1 MSSSLQPERSS
12 MATFIRKNRNEL
24 GLAVATLAVLL
35 FTSFVSDSYRAFP
48 AENAKLILRD
58 TALLGIF
65 ALGAAT
71 VIIAG
76 GIDLS
81 SGSVIA
87 FSGTI
92 CTGIILL
99 LAPTDGSTPITDDLP
114 LWILGVAILA
124 TLVAAFLIGSFH
136 TWLITVIELP
146 PFVATLASLVGLRS
160 LAKLLIQ
167 DMTRV
172 AFDINTGKSN
182 ISINDDTFLALG
194 NEWWIPPTIFV
205 VLSLLLWLLLS
216 KTVVGRHL
224 YAMGGNEEAARLS
237 GIRVERL
244 KWLAY
249 CIGTITAA
257 IAGILYTSYVGTA
270 EPTRDGL
277 GYELNAIAAAVV
289 GGCSLAGGIGTVP
302 GVMLGALFL
311 RVVIDSV
318 AKTFKSRPDLFEGLV
333 VGVLVVLAVAFN
345 ELRGSRGLK
354 KHFFPGA
361 LGLLNLLILTAL
373 AGTITFVTSTED
385 KMRNGLIAAAAT
397 FVLLA
402 IRAAAERF
410 GGDRAA
416 AG

>member
-1 MSSSLQPERSS
+1 
-12 MATFIRKNRNEL
+12 
-24 GLAVATLAVLL
+24 
-35 FTSFVSDSYRAFP
+35 
-48 AENAKLILRD
+48 
-58 TALLGIF
+58 
-65 ALGAAT
+65 
-71 VIIAG
+71 
-76 GIDLS
+76 
-81 SGSVIA
+81 
-87 FSGTI
+87 
-92 CTGIILL
+92 
-99 LAPTDGSTPITDDLP
+99 
-114 LWILGVAILA
+114 
-124 TLVAAFLIGSFH
+124 
-136 TWLITVIELP
+136 VIELP

-385 KMRNGLIAAAAT
+385 KMRNGLIAAAVT

>member
-289 GGCSLAGGIGTVP
+289 GGCSLSRRDRHRAGRDARGVVPASGDRLGCQNLQVAAGPVRGAGGWCAGRAGGRLQRITRQP
-302 GVMLGALFL
+302 GIEEAFL
-311 RVVIDSV
+311 PGGSGPAEPADSD
-318 AKTFKSRPDLFEGLV
+318 RPRRDDHV
-333 VGVLVVLAVAFN
+333 CDVDRRQDAQ
-345 ELRGSRGLK
+345 RG
-354 KHFFPGA
+354 
-361 LGLLNLLILTAL
+361 
-373 AGTITFVTSTED
+373 
-385 KMRNGLIAAAAT
+385 
-397 FVLLA
+397 
-402 IRAAAERF
+402 
-410 GGDRAA
+410 
-416 AG
+416 

>member
-1 MSSSLQPERSS
+1 MASSLQPERSS
-12 MATFIRKNRNEL
+12 LATFIRKNRNEL
-24 GLAVATLAVLL
+24 GLAVATLVVIA
-35 FTSFVSDSYRAFP
+35 FTSFVSDSYRTFP

-124 TLVAAFLIGSFH
+124 TLFAAFLIGSFH

-182 ISINDDTFLALG
+182 ISINDDTFLSLG

-249 CIGTITAA
+249 CIGTLTAA

-361 LGLLNLLILTAL
+361 LGLLNLLILTTL

-385 KMRNGLIAAAAT
+385 KMRNGLVAAGAT

-402 IRAAAERF
+402 IRAVAERLSRE
-410 GGDRAA
+410 RAA